1 MKAIFETKDD
11 KQIDPA
17 KINKFL
23 GLPIH
28 MISKILKV
36 INGDFDKI
44 TMSQDKKISIKF
56 HIPFKMADFSSHP
69 YIKIKPLDCLV
80 EFNKYAGTLNYIDI
94 YDMGD
99 KKIVVKNDQ
108 ESGNEGSNNLSNTLD
123 KLSSTYKR
131 MKAKE
136 EVKAIPSEVRN
147 CKNIKL
153 I

>member
-1 MKAIFETKDD
+1 MIKNKDS
-11 KQIDPA
+11 A

-28 MISKILKV
+28 MISRILKV

-44 TMSQDKKISIKF
+44 TMGQDKKIRIKF

-80 EFNKYAGTLNYIDI
+80 EFNKYAGTLNYTDI
-94 YDMGD
+94 YNMSD
-99 KKIVVKNDQ
+99 KKIVVKNNQ
-108 ESGNEGSNNLSNTLD
+108 ESGNEGSKNLSNTLD
-123 KLSSTYKR
+123 KLSSTHQR

-136 EVKAIPSEVRN
+136 EVKATPSEVRN
-147 CKNIKL
+147 RKNVKSF
-153 I
+153 